1 MCYYYARIVDFR
13 CLWRG
18 RDDRCVTSMLIN
30 CTNVT
35 NDSGKTSVNCISKFS
50 STCTYLKN
58 QVKTVSSTFTCFCG
72 FNYGWLQSK
81 RHHFCSSDAWQEF
94 GSSAYF
100 FSSHVTDRDSAQ
112 RCCQRE
118 GAHLT
123 SITSAQELTFIMD
136 Q

>member
-1 MCYYYARIVDFR
+1 MYVFKE
-13 CLWRG
+13 
-18 RDDRCVTSMLIN
+18 SSK
-30 CTNVT
+30 
-35 NDSGKTSVNCISKFS
+35 DSKLDISRFLS
-50 STCTYLKN
+50 
-58 QVKTVSSTFTCFCG
+58 
-72 FNYGWLQSK
+72 FNLRLQSE
-81 RHHFCSSDAWQEF
+81 REYFFHPDAWQEYA
-94 GSSAYF
+94 GSAYY